1 MTPSI
6 DFTILGI
13 DPGNNLGLCIIKTDS
28 NTMEIKSIY
37 PYTHYLDREA
47 GTDVEDYFLKRKLYV
62 RNIITKLYHRHNIN
76 MIGIELA
83 FVNNR
88 FPRSAITLSEYIS
101 FIELSVYNLSSR
113 IKIFKYPPKSV
124 KQLIGATG
132 NSDKDGMLNTIK
144 KIEEIQPFINYDML
158 TEHSVDALAIAYI
171 TLQKI
176 RNNNLLCI

>member
-1 MTPSI
+1 MISTS
-6 DFTILGI
+6 DYTILGI
-13 DPGNNLGLCIIKTDS
+13 DPGNNLGLCLIKTDPNS
-28 NTMEIKSIY
+28 MDIKSIY
-37 PYTHYLDREA
+37 HYTHYLDRIA
-47 GTDVEDYFLKRKLYV
+47 GTDVDEYFLKRKLHV
-62 RNIITKLYHRHNIN
+62 RDIITNLYYRHNIN
-76 MIGIELA
+76 MVGIELA

-101 FIELSVYNLSSR
+101 FIELSIYTLSSR
-113 IKIFKYPPKSV
+113 IKIFKYPPKTV

-132 NSDKDGMLNTIK
+132 NSNKDGMLDTIK
-144 KIEEIQPFINYDML
+144 KIDEIQPYINYDIL